1 MPAEFLCLQNPSA
14 CRIPLPT
21 ESLAEIKVSLRPENH
36 LSILILVNYNLEMRT
51 KGILSFSISYL
62 VLEIFRSFDIF
73 GVIEIFRV
81 FYSNFNCINMLMGTY
96 N

>member
-1 MPAEFLCLQNPSA
+1 
-14 CRIPLPT
+14 
-21 ESLAEIKVSLRPENH
+21 
-36 LSILILVNYNLEMRT
+36 MRT

-96 N
+96 KCSPETPDTI

>member
-1 MPAEFLCLQNPSA
+1 
-14 CRIPLPT
+14 
-21 ESLAEIKVSLRPENH
+21 
-36 LSILILVNYNLEMRT
+36 MRT

-81 FYSNFNCINMLMGTY
+81 FYSNFNCINMLMGTF